1 MKNIIIAIVVL
12 ITAVGGYY
20 LYSNSQAAVT
30 PTGNVVT
37 NVTPTRPP
45 EVNGLVVSI
54 EGNEIIVAN
63 EVGRVILSDEEQA
76 KKKAEMQ
83 KMSEDQR
90 KAAREAEN
98 QQYKT
103 ENITLSIPVGIPVVK
118 GTGDGNGNI
127 TTTDLTSI
135 TKGIYLTIWT
145 SGANEAEY
153 VKIKGQ

>member
-12 ITAVGGYY
+12 GISLGGYY
-20 LYSNSQAAVT
+20 IYSNNQTST
-30 PTGNVVT
+30 TT
-37 NVTPTRPP
+37 NNATTTVAPTRPP
-45 EVNGLVVSI
+45 EINGVVMSI

-76 KKKAEMQ
+76 QKKAEMQ

-98 QQYKT
+98 LQYKT
-103 ENITLSIPVGIPVVK
+103 ENVTLTLPVGIPIAK
-118 GTGDGNGNI
+118 GTGDGSGNI
-127 TTTDLTSI
+127 IATDLTSI

-145 SGANEAEY
+145 SSPGEAEY